1 MIPRLTLRSVVA
13 ILLLSW
19 LPAKSLDFW
28 GGLHLDKSTP
38 EDAIALFGKPEKEK
52 RNQKLRTVI
61 HEFEWLN
68 KDDRYEKLE
77 FKKIEG
83 ASKANFYFRSGV
95 LKVMEIYLKKKGN
108 PNTLESEYGAQFTRK
123 TISSNNTLYYLI
135 GISEPAFVV
144 AQIDVLGLH
153 RPTHYSNLHEQLKKM
168 PGNPGKVEVMQLIS
182 GTMRKDF
189 RKLLVQ
195 TAAATYPADGGDL
208 DFFTCQSLDDRKVD
222 IPEQWQKKHRI
233 STWKQAYKLAKVKPL
248 VEKLFSA
255 DRSDV
260 SP

>member
-153 RPTHYSNLHEQLKKM
+153 RPHTLLEPTRAAQKDARQS
-168 PGNPGKVEVMQLIS
+168 
-182 GTMRKDF
+182 RKSRSHAVDF
-189 RKLLVQ
+189 RDNAEGFSQ
-195 TAAATYPADGGDL
+195 TPCSNGGGHVPGRRGR
-208 DFFTCQSLDDRKVD
+208 SG
-222 IPEQWQKKHRI
+222 
-233 STWKQAYKLAKVKPL
+233 
-248 VEKLFSA
+248 LFYLPVP
-255 DRSDV
+255 R
-260 SP
+260 